1 MTYRGEPLTALA
13 AAIHAA
19 QSIVVLSHYNPD
31 ADAYGSSC
39 GLTLAL
45 RQLGKKVVCINENG
59 VLPRYRFIPGVAEVA
74 NSFPEGAW
82 DLLITCDCGDK
93 KRIGETLKDGLGRF
107 PKIINIDHHAS
118 NDLFGHLNYVV
129 DSASSASEIVFDLL
143 EALQAPISAE
153 VALCLFAGISA
164 DTGSFRYASTAAKT
178 FAVAEKLVSAG
189 ALPAKVSQ
197 ALYGSDSLA
206 LVKLHADAV
215 NRMEL
220 LAGGR
225 ISVIAVT
232 QAMFQAHE
240 ALPEDADPLVERGRD
255 IVGVEIAV
263 LLKQDPELWRVSLR
277 SKSPELDVS
286 EVAQFFGG
294 GGHKMAA
301 GFRWRRDAAEL
312 RPLLLQKL
320 EALLNRRVGST

>member
-1 MTYRGEPLTALA
+1 MTHRGEPLSVLA
-13 AAIHAA
+13 QAIHAA

-39 GLTLAL
+39 GLGLAL
-45 RQLGKKVVCINENG
+45 RGLGKKVVLVNENG
-59 VLPRYRFIPGVAEVA
+59 VLSRYEFIPGVGEVQS
-74 NSFPEGAW
+74 SFPEGAW
-82 DLLITCDCGDK
+82 DLLITCDCGDR
-93 KRIGETLKDGLGRF
+93 KRIGESLKDGVSIF
-107 PKIINIDHHAS
+107 PRVVNIDHHAS

-129 DSASSASEIVFDLL
+129 DSASSTSEIVFDLL
-143 EALQAPISAE
+143 MELKVEVSSD

-164 DTGSFRYASTAAKT
+164 DTGSFRYASTSAKT
-178 FAVAEKLVSAG
+178 FDVAEKLVQAG

-206 LVKLHADAV
+206 LVKLQADAV

-220 LAGGR
+220 TAGGK

-232 QAMFQAHE
+232 QEMFSAHG
-240 ALPEDADPLVERGRD
+240 ALPEDADSLVERGRD

-263 LLKQDPELWRVSLR
+263 LLKQDVDLWRVSLR
-277 SKSPELDVS
+277 SKRPVLDVS
-286 EVAQFFGG
+286 EVAQIFGG

-301 GFRWRRDAAEL
+301 GFRWRRDVGEL
-312 RPLLLQKL
+312 RSLLLPKL
-320 EALLNRRVGST
+320 EELIVRRSP